1 MAMKSPIEIFAAIV
15 AAFAI
20 SICIAIGKAGM
31 LIASWS
37 NALAGEKPSACFT
50 IQDHLKIVDSAG
62 KSQKTAVKAFV
73 WTHPDDPNLK
83 AFYVFAKNSPG
94 VFGISVYR
102 YGCSAPLP
110 DGTAFA
116 MLPVNATVLK
126 NLPNSQLVFD
136 TGEVGVA
143 EADAVVGQTY

>member
-1 MAMKSPIEIFAAIV
+1 MKSPFEIFAAIV

-20 SICIAIGKAGM
+20 SICLALGATGM
-31 LIASWS
+31 LMASWTD
-37 NALAGEKPSACFT
+37 ALASDKPSACFT

-73 WTHPDDPNLK
+73 WTHPDDSNFK

-102 YGCSAPLP
+102 HGCSAPLP

-116 MLPVNATVLK
+116 MLPVNPTVLK
-126 NLPNSQLVFD
+126 NLANAQLVFD
-136 TGEVGVA
+136 TGDVGVP
-143 EADAVVGQTY
+143 EADDFTGETY

>member
-1 MAMKSPIEIFAAIV
+1 MKPEDIFAAII

-20 SICIAIGKAGM
+20 SMCISIGAAGM
-31 LIASWS
+31 LVASWT
-37 NALAGEKPSACFT
+37 NALASEKPSACFT

-62 KSQKTAVKAFV
+62 KSQKTAVKVFV
-73 WTHPDDPNLK
+73 WTHPDDSNFK

-116 MLPVNATVLK
+116 MLPVNPTVLK
-126 NLPNSQLVFD
+126 NLASAKLVFD
-136 TGEVGVA
+136 TGEVGVT
-143 EADAVVGQTY
+143 EADGFIGETY